1 MLTLGADNEN
11 LGTCLLCNQVQG
23 WCDWDQL
30 SSQSI
35 CLNAPAG
42 VCVDPVGV
50 SSSEDGGVLV
60 GCEGV
65 IVDHR
70 TEVWRLGVS
79 HHPTLITIGG
89 KAHADK
95 VVHPHCF
102 GSSDLR
108 YSVDRAPDCRPGHGG
123 RDIVGGDR
131 TEQRACGNLTMS
143 PSVAESAKPTA
154 NS

>member
-1 MLTLGADNEN
+1 METWEPACCASKSRLVRLGPLEF
-11 LGTCLLCNQVQG
+11 
-23 WCDWDQL
+23 
-30 SSQSI
+30 QSFP
-35 CLNAPAG
+35 LNTTAG

-70 TEVWRLGVS
+70 TKVWRLGVS
-79 HHPTLITIGG
+79 HDPTLITIGG
-89 KAHADK
+89 KALADK

-108 YSVDRAPDCRPGHGG
+108 YSVDRRPDGRAGHGG
-123 RDIVGGDR
+123 GGIVGGGR
-131 TEQRACGNLTMS
+131 TEQRVGVSDN
-143 PSVAESAKPTA
+143 
-154 NS
+154 